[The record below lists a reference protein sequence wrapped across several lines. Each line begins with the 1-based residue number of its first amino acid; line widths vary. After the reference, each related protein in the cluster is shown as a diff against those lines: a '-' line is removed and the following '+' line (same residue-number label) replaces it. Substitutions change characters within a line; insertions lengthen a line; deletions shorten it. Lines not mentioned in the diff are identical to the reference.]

1 MSGRNIIGIILVL
14 LGVGFLLDRMGIW
27 GFSAS
32 IGLLWPTI
40 LILIG
45 CIQLAKRSISTFGGI
60 LVIVIGVILQLRQ
73 LDYLPGNFSEIFWP
87 TLIVLVGLY
96 FIFGKRLFPS
106 YENTED
112 TMNHFV
118 VFSGLNTHSTSSNFK
133 GGSVTA
139 LFGGAEI
146 DLRQAN
152 LKEDKV
158 VLDLTAIFGGI
169 DIRVPEH
176 WNVQA
181 SGLPLFGGY
190 DNKTAKHAHDANVP
204 TLKIRCLATFGG
216 VDIKN

>member
-1 MSGRNIIGIILVL
+1 MSGRNIIGFILVL
-14 LGVGFLLDRMGIW
+14 LGVGFLLDKLDIWEFGITIRLW
-27 GFSAS
+27 
-32 IGLLWPTI
+32 WPTL

-45 CIQLAKRSISTFGGI
+45 GIQLARRSIAPFGGI
-60 LVIVIGVILQLRQ
+60 LIIVIGVILQLRR
-73 LDYLPGNFSEIFWP
+73 LDYLPGNFGEIFWP
-87 TLIVLVGLY
+87 TIIVLVGLY

-118 VFSGLNTHSTSSNFK
+118 MFSGLNTHSTSSNFK

-152 LKEDKV
+152 LKEDSV

-181 SGLPLFGGY
+181 SGLPIFGGY

-204 TLKIRCLATFGG
+204 TLKVRCLAAFGG